1 MARTTKLDKGV
12 VRRGVIS
19 PDKHFPLHDKGA
31 ISCLTKSIEIIKP
44 DFYIDLGDIGEFSS
58 VAHWQWKKKRRP
70 PLEYQLPFV
79 YDDIKVVNKHMD
91 VIDEALDKVSCTEKY
106 LMEGNHDDWLNR
118 FVYENPYLG
127 DIMFK
132 EAMNLD
138 ERGYKYFPMGKYL
151 KIGKLYY
158 YHGNH
163 FAGITHARNHLLK
176 LGANVMYGHHHDI
189 QQNSVTHLDGV
200 KSAWSI
206 GCLKDMSDEKN
217 DWLMHRKHNWSH
229 AFAVV
234 DYFQGGLFTV
244 HVVQI
249 INGKTSLW
257 GQLIEG

>member
-12 VRRGVIS
+12 VRRGIVT
-19 PDKHFPLHDKGA
+19 PDKHFPLHDVKA

-44 DFYIDLGDIGEFSS
+44 DFYIDLGDLGEWSS
-58 VAHWQWKKKRRP
+58 IAHWQWKKKKRP
-70 PLEYQLPFV
+70 PLEYQLPSV
-79 YDDIKVVNKHMD
+79 YAEIKEVNKGLD
-91 VIDEALDKVSCTEKY
+91 IIDEALDKAGCTEKY
-106 LMEGNHDDWLNR
+106 LTEGNHDDWLNR
-118 FVYENPYLG
+118 FVTENPFL
-127 DIMFK
+127 DDLMFAK
-132 EAMNLD
+132 CMKLK
-138 ERGYKYFPMGKYL
+138 ERGYIYYPMGKYL

-163 FAGITHARNHLLK
+163 FAGITHARNHLLR
-176 LGANVMYGHHHDI
+176 LGANVMYGHHHDL
-189 QQNSVTHLDGV
+189 QQHSVTHLDGV

-217 DWLMHRKHNWSH
+217 SWLMNRKHNWSH

-234 DYFQGGLFTV
+234 DYFAGGNFTV